1 MKKLLP
7 TILFSFYS
15 IFILSQ
21 YGLYNYGPN
30 GFQEIAHSLDSNLLV
45 IGSNKESFAWLLKMD
60 KNQNIL
66 WQKSFKGPS
75 GELTKAYKIVENED
89 STLFILGST
98 YSSFPFSD
106 HYGWLIKLDKAGNVI
121 WNKVY
126 DKATQLYTMS
136 RNTSTGYYLGGI
148 VDPIGSSINGVV
160 VRIDD
165 RGNYIDNL
173 EYIVSNQTYIKYLE
187 QLQDGSLLIIG
198 RANVIGAGFEGLFFI
213 RMHPDGTEMYRVTYH
228 SYYSEDDYYDFY
240 HQFPLNPIKKGNGNY
255 LMVNPNLDCL
265 VLEFDP
271 IGKIV
276 STKEYGENDITEFP
290 FGISQL
296 KNGDYLI
303 SGFTRDYSSS
313 RIEFGPFAMRTTSDG
328 KELWRRYYNKLNFP
342 FQLFNTVEL
351 KSEDLL
357 FAGIRQ
363 DSNAVLLRTLKNG
376 ELNNNKIIG
385 KVYYDVNSNCKVD
398 SLDLPLKNVI
408 VKNQQDNFEYAA
420 TDENG
425 IFTLRSDRFRTSV
438 KIFPTDEFM
447 EYCEAEKQV
456 AIDFNSKIGEVKFL
470 MKPKDQC
477 PHLGVQITQPD
488 LVKCRKAKYFVT
500 VKNYGVT
507 KSEMDEVQV
516 QYDSRLKPIDYSTGG
531 QIGNDRV
538 KFSIPA
544 LDPLQ
549 EISYEVTMQLDC
561 DAAIG
566 ASHLVKASING
577 SICGST
583 SARPKIELNT
593 ECKGGNAEVTIFNNG
608 ITMDKPVFY
617 RIFLDQYQVDY
628 KSFMLQNG
636 QTIKLNYPTAG
647 KAFYIELDDTEQVL
661 SPDEYIYSYLEGCGR
676 DHLNLFSNSYSNAF
690 RKFSPNGN
698 ISQSLVSNTTGV
710 PDHIQEMISGLGAHH
725 FINKND
731 WMEFTVQANNKLDQ
745 TVSNIQLELKLTTN
759 FDVTSF
765 QLLSCNGR
773 TKISFIDS
781 ARIILD
787 IDQITL
793 LNTKE
798 ETGNELFLKFKIKP
812 IENAPFDN
820 SIFSDLKIQGKV
832 FYGDNGPY
840 TLLLGHNRLSK
851 SIPYI
856 PKKDEIY
863 EDNIN
868 IIGSRYD
875 TYGSDICEAEDESK
889 FLLMSSSS
897 YKKGVLSDPLVIKLD
912 RNHKS
917 VWQTSINRSNSRSG
931 SIQSIVSSEDGGCI
945 MAGTNYGQAGSSICE
960 IIKLNKDGGV
970 EFRKLIKPGIDTLGG
985 SAYRIIRSIDG
996 NYLVTGYCQTS
1007 DIGYDNF
1014 LFKINSKGDILWNNA
1029 YIIDGLAF
1037 NANNIFELA
1046 NGDIIV
1052 TGADYDRKMVCVLKT
1067 NSNGERIWL
1076 KTASPQ
1082 FSNYFYNPEAVVTK
1096 NEEIVFCA
1104 YASLKDPNTNEY
1116 FFTPHFVRLNK
1127 FGNYVEEKSSILGTG
1142 VSAEPL
1148 SVKLDKDG
1156 NYVLFGSVY
1165 FDLISFKSEAMI
1177 AKFDSNFNPVWY
1189 KGFGVGRSETFYS
1202 GILDKNGR
1210 IHAIG
1215 NNQGYG
1221 PTFSIQGIYL
1231 NTDSEGNLVSNISDE
1246 DKTQEQ
1252 IFAYPNPA
1260 DEHLF
1265 LFTSEKIMN
1274 QSKQWIM
1281 FSMDGKQLL
1290 QGILKDNVRINL
1302 AGISDGMY
1310 YIKFNDPQIRNLKV
1324 LIQH

>member
-7 TILFSFYS
+7 TILFSLYS

-45 IGSNKESFAWLLKMD
+45 IGSNKESFAWLVKMD
-60 KNQNIL
+60 KKQNIQ
-66 WQKSFKGPS
+66 WQKSLKGPS
-75 GELTKAYKIVENED
+75 GEHTKAYKIIENED
-89 STLFILGST
+89 STLFIIGST
-98 YSSFPFSD
+98 FDSSPMEENF
-106 HYGWLIKLDKAGNVI
+106 GWLIKLDKTGNVL
-121 WNKVY
+121 WNKIF
-126 DKATQLYTMS
+126 DKATLLFTLCKNG
-136 RNTSTGYYLGGI
+136 RNGYYLGGTLN
-148 VDPIGSSINGVV
+148 PRGINIYGVV
-160 VRIDD
+160 IQIADN
-165 RGNYIDNL
+165 GNYINHF
-173 EYIVSNQTYIKYLE
+173 EYVVSEQTQIKYLE
-187 QLQDGSLLIIG
+187 LLPDSSLLIIG
-198 RANVIGAGFEGLFFI
+198 RASELKVGYEGLFFV
-213 RMHPDGTEMYRVTYH
+213 RRNLDGTEKFRITYNTN
-228 SYYSEDDYYDFY
+228 YSEDDYYKSY
-240 HQFPLNPIKKGNGNY
+240 HQFPLNPIKRSNGNY
-255 LMVNPNLDCL
+255 LMVNPNNDCL

-276 STKEYGENDITEFP
+276 STKVYGERTISEFP
-290 FGISQL
+290 FGIIEL
-296 KNGDYLI
+296 KNGDFLI
-303 SGFTRDYSSS
+303 SGFTKDFGNLGYKYGPVAI
-313 RIEFGPFAMRTTSDG
+313 RINSTG
-328 KELWRRYYNKLNFP
+328 KELWKKYFDKLAIP
-342 FQLFNTVEL
+342 FLLFNAVEL
-351 KSEDLL
+351 GSEDLI
-357 FAGIRQ
+357 FAGVSPE
-363 DSNAVLLRTLKNG
+363 SNAILFRTLKNG
-376 ELNNNKIIG
+376 ELNNNRIIG
-385 KVYYDVNSNCKVD
+385 KVYYDINSNCKVD

-438 KIFPTDEFM
+438 KVFPTDEFM

-456 AIDFNSKIGEVKFL
+456 AIDFNSKIGEVEFL

-516 QYDSRLKPIDYSTGG
+516 QYDSRLKPIDYTTGG
-531 QIGNDRV
+531 QLVNDRV

-549 EISYEVTMQLDC
+549 EVNYEVTMQLDC
-561 DAAIG
+561 DAVIG
-566 ASHLVKASING
+566 ASHMVTASING

-593 ECKGGNAEVTIFNNG
+593 ECKGDNAGVTIFNNG

-636 QTIKLNYPTAG
+636 QTIALNYPTAG

-690 RKFSPNGN
+690 RKYSSSRKS
-698 ISQSLVSNTTGV
+698 SQSMVSNTIGV

-745 TVSNIQLELKLTTN
+745 TVSNIQLELKFTTN

-781 ARIILD
+781 ARIIID
-787 IDQITL
+787 IDQIIL
-793 LNTKE
+793 LGRNE
-798 ETGNELFLKFKIKP
+798 ETGKELFLKFKIKP
-812 IENAPFDN
+812 IENAPFDKSN
-820 SIFSDLKIQGKV
+820 LSDLTVQGKV
-832 FYGDNGPY
+832 FYGDNGPHG
-840 TLLLGHNRLSK
+840 LLFGHNTLTK

-856 PKKDEIY
+856 PKKEEYY

-868 IIGSRYD
+868 IIGSRYY
-875 TYGSDICEAEDESK
+875 TFGSDICEAEDESK
-889 FLLMSSSS
+889 FLLLSSSS
-897 YKKGVLSDPLVIKLD
+897 YNKGGYSDPLVIKLD
-912 RNHKS
+912 KNHKS
-917 VWQTSINRSNSRSG
+917 VWLTSLKQTNARSG
-931 SIQSIVSSEDGGCI
+931 SIQSIVSTEDGGCI
-945 MAGTNYGQAGSSICE
+945 MAGSNFGQDGNRVCE
-960 IIKLNKDGGV
+960 VIKLNMDGAV
-970 EFRKLIKPGIDTLGG
+970 EYTKLIKPGNNTLGG
-985 SAYRIIRSIDG
+985 YSNRIIRSKDG

-1007 DIGYDNF
+1007 ELGYDNF
-1014 LFKINSKGDILWNNA
+1014 LLKINSKGEVLWNKE
-1029 YIIDGLAF
+1029 YIVDGLAF
-1037 NANNIFELA
+1037 NGNNIFELA

-1052 TGADYDRKMVCVLKT
+1052 TGADDNRDLVCVLKT
-1067 NSNGERIWL
+1067 NSNGEKIWL

-1082 FSNYFYNPEAVVTK
+1082 LNNDINIPEAVVTK
-1096 NEEIVFCA
+1096 NEEIVFCT
-1104 YASLKDPNTNEY
+1104 YANWKDLNTNEY
-1116 FFTPHFVRLNK
+1116 YTTPHFIRLNK
-1127 FGNYVEEKSSILGTG
+1127 LGNYVDERRPILGIVG
-1142 VSAEPL
+1142 RSSPL

-1156 NYVLFGSVY
+1156 NYVLFGSIH
-1165 FDLISFKSEAMI
+1165 FDPNSNASMAMI
-1177 AKFDSNFNPVWY
+1177 AKFDLNFDLIWY
-1189 KGFGVGRSETFYS
+1189 KGFGIGRSETFYS
-1202 GILDKNGR
+1202 GIVDKNER

-1260 DEHLF
+1260 DEHLY
-1265 LFTSEKIMN
+1265 LFSSEQIMD
-1274 QSKQWIM
+1274 QSKQWTM
-1281 FSMDGKQLL
+1281 FSIDGKQLL
-1290 QGILKDNVRINL
+1290 QGILKDNDRISL
-1302 AGISDGMY
+1302 AGISDGIY
-1310 YIKFNDPQIRNLKV
+1310 YIKFKDPNITNLKILV
-1324 LIQH
+1324 QH